1 MDGSLNN
8 DSLDTNGSFL
18 TRLKDSVH
26 DYSRQNPVFFLFLL
40 LMLPITVFAVQATVN
55 YLGKAQTTNSVSV
68 SFAPSA
74 LNLPPA
80 GNAKIM
86 LDSGTNK
93 VAFARVVFN
102 FDKNKIKLT
111 GEISTNP
118 GLSTVVQKSTL
129 ADANSTGKAVIVI
142 AASPTD
148 IAPSGNFELASF
160 SVDAVS
166 ADIGAS
172 QLDFILQ
179 DMQIIESTGTL
190 LNPDVTGLGINQPAG
205 TVSPSPTDVPPATAV
220 SPSATPLPYP
230 THTPQSQNS
239 VSVSFSPPVINI
251 PPAGPV
257 KIMFDS
263 GSNKVAFARVV
274 FNYDKSKVKLTSQIS
289 TNSNFSTIV
298 EKTSFPQA
306 NSQGKAIIVIAASPT
321 DIQPSGLFEFA
332 SFTID
337 IVSGASDVSGI
348 YLSANDIQIVNSSAS
363 ELIPEIAHLGINGP
377 AATPTPLPTVPNTPA
392 PQPQPTSVSGEPALK
407 FSPAFTNLPP
417 DQKVKILID
426 SLNKKVVF
434 ARIVFSFDKT
444 KVKLTSE
451 ITTNLRLSTVV
462 QKSTLAQANTQGKAV
477 IVIAASPTDIL
488 QSGIIELASFGIGA
502 VTSNIGK
509 TSLDFILSDVQIVD
523 DNANIITSFATN
535 LAINSDISIKNP
547 IPSPNPNPSAA
558 CQTVGSQTCFN
569 QWFREY
575 VGVET
580 TKYADL
586 DINGKV
592 TLVDFEIIRRAL
604 FP

>member
-172 QLDFILQ
+172 QLDFVPQ

-190 LNPDVTGLGINQPAG
+190 LNPDVTGLGINQPAA
-205 TVSPSPTDVPPATAV
+205 TVPPSPTDVSPTTTGAASLTPVADTPTIVV
-220 SPSATPLPYP
+220 SPSATP
-230 THTPQSQNS
+230 TPPAPVSNT
-239 VSVSFSPPVINI
+239 VSVSFSPPVINV
-251 PPAGPV
+251 PPAGNV
-257 KIMFDS
+257 KIMLDS
-263 GSNKVAFARVV
+263 GTNKVGFVRIV
-274 FNYDKSKVKLTSQIS
+274 FNFDKSKVKLTSQIS

-306 NSQGKAIIVIAASPT
+306 NAQGKAVVVVAVSPT
-321 DIQPSGLFEFA
+321 DIAPSGLFEFA
-332 SFTID
+332 SFTLD
-337 IVSGASDVSGI
+337 TVSGNPDLSGI
-348 YLSANDIQIVNSSAS
+348 YFEENDIQIVNTNAV
-363 ELIPEIAHLGINGP
+363 EIKPVFTHLGI
-377 AATPTPLPTVPNTPA
+377 
-392 PQPQPTSVSGEPALK
+392 
-407 FSPAFTNLPP
+407 
-417 DQKVKILID
+417 
-426 SLNKKVVF
+426 
-434 ARIVFSFDKT
+434 
-444 KVKLTSE
+444 
-451 ITTNLRLSTVV
+451 
-462 QKSTLAQANTQGKAV
+462 
-477 IVIAASPTDIL
+477 
-488 QSGIIELASFGIGA
+488 
-502 VTSNIGK
+502 
-509 TSLDFILSDVQIVD
+509 
-523 DNANIITSFATN
+523 
-535 LAINSDISIKNP
+535 
-547 IPSPNPNPSAA
+547 
-558 CQTVGSQTCFN
+558 
-569 QWFREY
+569 
-575 VGVET
+575 
-580 TKYADL
+580 
-586 DINGKV
+586 
-592 TLVDFEIIRRAL
+592 
-604 FP
+604 